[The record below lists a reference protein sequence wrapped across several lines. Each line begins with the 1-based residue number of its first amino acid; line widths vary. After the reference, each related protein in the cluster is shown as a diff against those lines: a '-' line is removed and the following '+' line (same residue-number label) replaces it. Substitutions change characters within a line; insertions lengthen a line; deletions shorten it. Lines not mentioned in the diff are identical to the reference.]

1 MGRREEL
8 ITNNY
13 LPQLS
18 CRANSIYKPRWGG
31 SALLHEKTTT
41 GRLKNVL
48 GPCITNTQHNK
59 DCLSSLWWGDRSGF
73 RWKKKPTKTYHL
85 APSLKDPFPLA
96 YICPCYWHWDN
107 PWQQSTSLSWR
118 KAILSHCA
126 TNNQKP
132 TSSAS
137 LSDLK
142 NKRQFSVL
150 TPRSDLKG
158 KGRRGK
164 TLTIH

>member
-1 MGRREEL
+1 MALQVWSTSQKKSGRVKSICWSF
-8 ITNNY
+8 ITN
-13 LPQLS
+13 
-18 CRANSIYKPRWGG
+18 RE
-31 SALLHEKTTT
+31 HD
-41 GRLKNVL
+41 
-48 GPCITNTQHNK
+48 K
-59 DCLSSLWWGDRSGF
+59 DRLSSLCWGDRSGF
-73 RWKKKPTKTYHL
+73 GEGKKQQQKKPTPHHI
-85 APSLKDPFPLA
+85 ASSLKDPFPPA

-107 PWQQSTSLSWR
+107 PWRQSTSHSWR
-118 KAILSHCA
+118 KAILLHCA

-158 KGRRGK
+158 EGRRGK

>member
-1 MGRREEL
+1 MALQVWSTSQKKSGRVKN
-8 ITNNY
+8 I
-13 LPQLS
+13 
-18 CRANSIYKPRWGG
+18 RW
-31 SALLHEKTTT
+31 SF
-41 GRLKNVL
+41 
-48 GPCITNTQHNK
+48 ITNTEHDK
-59 DCLSSLWWGDRSGF
+59 DCLSSLLGRQKWIWRGEKTTT
-73 RWKKKPTKTYHL
+73 KKNPTPYHI
-85 APSLKDPFPLA
+85 ASSLKDSFPPA

-107 PWQQSTSLSWR
+107 PWRQSTSHSWR
-118 KAILSHCA
+118 KAILLHCA

-158 KGRRGK
+158 EGRRGK